1 MFYFIGWECG
11 VRGKMDCWLAAFLY
25 SSVRKQAVG
34 VDGRLSTLIPGISV
48 ALIGISSSLSLG
60 TIASSFADDT
70 RIQRGI
76 ENEEDCDVHW
86 LMK

>member
-1 MFYFIGWECG
+1 
-11 VRGKMDCWLAAFLY
+11 MDCWLAAFLD

-34 VDGRLSTLIPGISV
+34 VDGRLSTLVPGISG
-48 ALIGISSSLSLG
+48 ALIGIFSSLSLG

-76 ENEEDCDVHW
+76 ENEEDCDLLQQDLDRVYIW
-86 LMK
+86 ADEV